1 MGMQQCRAHAGPT
14 GHGATAQQDL
24 TFQQTIPRQ
33 MVHRAAVAEVFVTDA
48 VSLGD
53 DRFLV
58 GAQWPRDHALYHPD
72 EEGRSDPLLVA
83 ETIRQALVYL
93 GHWHYGVPLTHR
105 FVGRNM
111 DFEITDADAL
121 RVGSQPL
128 SVVLDARWRWV
139 DSKPTQRFGMCLEV
153 VLSVGGKECGR
164 GSLQVIA
171 VDDRRYELLRR
182 RSGAS
187 ACAADPSPARAA
199 ARQDPGSLDPSLVG
213 RLRAKDSVIV
223 AGTSPG
229 QWRLRVD
236 LDHAILFDHP
246 TDHVPLMVIL
256 EGVRQLGYVLVG
268 RQSEALGHRRTS
280 PVLSSLAIDCLAFA
294 ELHEPVH
301 LVVQEDV
308 WEAGAD
314 RAAAGPP
321 TADEALTDGSCRRRL
336 RIQAV
341 QGGRAVAVTDSTWSV
356 PSGEP
361 VGQRGCAA
369 ADEPRSGHGGETV
382 GSR

>member
-1 MGMQQCRAHAGPT
+1 MEQSRAYAGPT
-14 GHGATAQQDL
+14 GRVAATQEVL
-24 TFQQTIPRQ
+24 TFEQTIPRK

-72 EEGRSDPLLVA
+72 EGGRSDPLLVA
-83 ETIRQALVYL
+83 ETIRQALVFL

-105 FVGRNM
+105 FVGRDM
-111 DFEITDADAL
+111 DFEITDADTL
-121 RVGSQPL
+121 RVGDQPL

-139 DSKPTQRFGMCLEV
+139 DSRPTQRFGMCLEV
-153 VLSVGGKECGR
+153 VLSIGGKECGR

-182 RSGAS
+182 RSHAS
-187 ACAADPSPARAA
+187 APVADPSSALVATR
-199 ARQDPGSLDPSLVG
+199 RDPGSLDPSLVG
-213 RLRAKDSVIV
+213 RLRAKGSVIV
-223 AGTSPG
+223 AGASPG
-229 QWRLRVD
+229 QWRLRLD

-268 RQSEALGHRRTS
+268 RQGEALGHRRTS
-280 PVLSSLAIDCLAFA
+280 PVLASLAIDCLAFA

-301 LVVQEDV
+301 LVVLEDV
-308 WEAGAD
+308 REAGAD
-314 RAAAGPP
+314 RAGAGPSP
-321 TADEALTDGSCRRRL
+321 ADQPPTDGSCRRRL

-341 QGGRAVAVTDSTWSV
+341 QGGRAVAVTESTWSV
-356 PSGEP
+356 SDGAS
-361 VGQRGCAA
+361 VGPRRCAV
-369 ADEPRSGHGGETV
+369 AD
-382 GSR
+382 

>member
-1 MGMQQCRAHAGPT
+1 MQECRAHAGPT
-14 GHGATAQQDL
+14 GRGATTTPQVL
-24 TFQQTIPRQ
+24 TFQQTIPRR

-72 EEGRSDPLLVA
+72 DEGRSDPLLVA

-105 FVGRNM
+105 FVGRTM

-128 SVVLDARWRWV
+128 SVVLDGRWRWV
-139 DSKPTQRFGMCLEV
+139 DSRPTQRFGMCLEV

-171 VDDRRYELLRR
+171 VDERRYELLRR
-182 RSGAS
+182 RSDAP
-187 ACAADPSPARAA
+187 APAAVPPVRVATDRES
-199 ARQDPGSLDPSLVG
+199 GSLNPLLVG

-229 QWRLRVD
+229 QWQLRLD

-256 EGVRQLGYVLVG
+256 EGIRQLGYVLAG
-268 RQSEALGHRRTS
+268 PQGEALDDRRTS

-294 ELHEPVH
+294 ELDEPVH
-301 LVVQEDV
+301 LLVLEDAR
-308 WEAGAD
+308 EAGAD
-314 RAAAGPP
+314 RAAVTPSP
-321 TADEALTDGSCRRRL
+321 ADQSAPEGSCRRRL

-341 QGGRAVAVTDSTWSV
+341 QGGRPVAVTESTWSL
-356 PSGEP
+356 PGGEP
-361 VGQRGCAA
+361 VGPGRRAA
-369 ADEPRSGHGGETV
+369 TDAPRSGDGEETV